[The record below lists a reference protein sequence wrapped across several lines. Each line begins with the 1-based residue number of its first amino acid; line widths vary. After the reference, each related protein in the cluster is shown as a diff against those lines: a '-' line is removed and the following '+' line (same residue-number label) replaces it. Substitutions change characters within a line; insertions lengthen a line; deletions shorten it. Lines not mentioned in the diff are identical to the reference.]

1 MSDFFSLT
9 VTVRAPRPSFSRRA
23 CACSPIGPAASRSWS
38 RVVRSSGKVDSALIC
53 LAGAFSETG
62 RSSMPRASWCSAEP
76 TVGPRMLAASASDSA
91 ANAPMVSMPSRCSF
105 SSATGP
111 MPHSRR
117 TGRPCSSTLSSSRRT
132 TRMPSGLARP
142 EAILA
147 ICFPDPAPTEAT
159 SPVSWRTLARKPW
172 QNASTRSADVP
183 ASSGGSPKASSKES
197 CSRTGTTLRTVS
209 STRRLATPYTTP
221 RGGSTTAGA
230 PTRRRA

>member
-1 MSDFFSLT
+1 MLMSDFFNLT

-53 LAGAFSETG
+53 LAGAFSATG
-62 RSSMPRASWCSAEP
+62 RSSMPRASWCSDGP
-76 TVGPRMLAASASDSA
+76 TVGPRMLAASASDKA
-91 ANAPMVSMPSRCSF
+91 AKAPMVSMPSRCSF

-117 TGRPCSSTLSSSRRT
+117 TERPCSRTFSSSCRT
-132 TRMPSGLARP
+132 TRTPSGLARP

-159 SPVSWRTLARKPW
+159 SPVSWRTLARRSW
-172 QNASTRSADVP
+172 QKTSTCSGDAP
-183 ASSGGSPKASSKES
+183 ASSGGSPKASSKDS

-209 STRRLATPYTTP
+209 STRRLATP
-221 RGGSTTAGA
+221 
-230 PTRRRA
+230 